1 MLKALK
7 QNIVFLSLSL
17 MLIIALGLAILCI
30 PKGELHLL
38 LCDRHSPA
46 RDVFYS
52 HITDLAATFPYIVCA
67 LILVFGRIGDGVFG
81 FTAMFTSGLVTQFCK
96 RIENT
101 PRPLTWFAENM
112 PDVQLPLT
120 EGVDMNL
127 WYSFPSGHA
136 TSFFALAFFLSIVT
150 TKYLSA
156 KQSNSVSGLTAK
168 QSNSIS
174 GLTGVAGL
182 LQIVLVLFAALGCY
196 SRLYLSQHF
205 AIDIL
210 VGIVIGIVVTGLIY
224 LLFSCFE
231 DKKWYNYHLFS
242 KK

>member
-1 MLKALK
+1 MLKRK
-7 QNIVFLSLSL
+7 SVFLTLSL
-17 MLIIALGLAILCI
+17 MLIIALGLAVLCI

-38 LCDRHSPA
+38 LCDRHTPW

-52 HITDLAATFPYIVCA
+52 HITTLAQTFPYIVCL
-67 LILVFGRIGDGVFG
+67 LILLFSRIGDGIFA
-81 FTAMFTSGLVTQFCK
+81 FTAMFASGLVTQCCK
-96 RIENT
+96 RIVNT
-101 PRPLTWFAENM
+101 PRPLTWFADNM

-136 TSFFALAFFLSIVT
+136 TSFFALAFIVSIVVT
-150 TKYLSA
+150 RCLSDKATRYLSD
-156 KQSNSVSGLTAK
+156 KKSGANGQTAK
-168 QSNSIS
+168 WLNSIS
-174 GLTGVAGL
+174 AL
-182 LQIVLVLFAALGCY
+182 LQTLFFLFAAFGCY

-210 VGIVIGIVVTGLIY
+210 VGSIIGIAVTALIFY
-224 LLFSCFE
+224 LFSPL
-231 DKKWYNYHLFS
+231 DGKKWYNYRLFS